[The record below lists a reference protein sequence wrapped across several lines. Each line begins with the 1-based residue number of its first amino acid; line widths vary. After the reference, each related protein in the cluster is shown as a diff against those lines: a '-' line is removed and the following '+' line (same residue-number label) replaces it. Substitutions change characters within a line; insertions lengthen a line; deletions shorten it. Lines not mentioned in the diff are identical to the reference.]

1 MFFLQEFDT
10 KIKDNNGVENLVAD
24 HFSRIEG
31 HVDPFPVMDNIHNER
46 LMHLHSLHVTPWF
59 ADNVNFIVAFFVP
72 PHASRSQIDNL
83 KCNAKYYVSDNPYL
97 WRFSSDQVIHKFVL
111 DHECNALKFR

>member
-83 KCNAKYYVSDNPYL
+83 KCNAKYYVVRFYHFFLCCYEYILIFNNYNPSYSCS
-97 WRFSSDQVIHKFVL
+97 F
-111 DHECNALKFR
+111 